1 MSIDGPSHKPVHNPD
16 HPQSVGYVHP
26 QKIVFFAD
34 GTHMVLEA
42 GGRLGPVELEYETYG
57 RLAPDKGNAILICH
71 ALTGD
76 AHAAG
81 WDDRPEGSLREYRK
95 NKPGWWDEVIGPGK
109 PIDTRRFFVIC
120 VNVLGSCYGSSGP
133 SSINPATGRPYGLS
147 FPVVTV
153 GDWVRVQVMLLD
165 HLGIESL
172 YAAVGGSAGGQQAL
186 ELGLGWPE
194 RVRRLIILSAAY
206 RPTAQGLGFNSVARN
221 AIVNDPNFRGGDYY
235 SGEAPLMG
243 LAAARM
249 LAHITYLSEES
260 MGHKFGR
267 RLKGKSAPDFTLTGV
282 EFEVESY
289 LRHQGESFVRRYD
302 ANSYLYITRAMDYY
316 DAAASWGDG
325 DLAKA
330 AGLIQARTM
339 VVSFSSDWLF
349 PPELCRELASA
360 MCRAGRPVTYVDIP
374 SRYGHDAFLVEAET
388 VGRLIA
394 GFLRR

>member
-1 MSIDGPSHKPVHNPD
+1 MSVDGPSAKPVHGPD
-16 HPQSVGYVHP
+16 HPQSVGYIEAQRVS
-26 QKIVFFAD
+26 FFSQND
-34 GTHMVLEA
+34 PLTLEA
-42 GGRLGPVELEYETYG
+42 GGRLDSVEIEFETYG
-57 RLAPDKGNAILICH
+57 QLTPSRDNAVLICH

-81 WDDRPEGSLREYRK
+81 WDSRPEGPLRDYRRQ
-95 NKPGWWDEVIGPGK
+95 KPGWWDEVIGPGK

-120 VNVLGSCYGSSGP
+120 ANVVGSCYGSTGP
-133 SSINPATGRPYGLS
+133 MSINPKTGRPYGLS

-153 GDWVRVQVMLLD
+153 GDWARLHVLLLD
-165 HLGIESL
+165 HLGVETL
-172 YAAVGGSAGGQQAL
+172 FAVVGGSVGGQQAL
-186 ELGLGWPE
+186 EIALGWPE

-206 RPTAQGLGFNSVARN
+206 RITAQGLGFNSVARHS
-221 AIVNDPNFRGGDYY
+221 IVNDPNFKGGDYY
-235 SGEAPLMG
+235 DGEPPLMG

-267 RLKGKSAPDFTLTGV
+267 RLQDKASPDFTLTGV

-289 LRHQGESFVRRYD
+289 LKHQGESFVRRYD

-316 DAAASWGDG
+316 DASVWGDG
-325 DLAKA
+325 DLVRA
-330 AGLIQARTM
+330 AARIQARTM

-349 PPELCRELASA
+349 PPELCRELVSA
-360 MCRAGRPVTYVDIP
+360 MCRAGRTVTYVDVP

-388 VGRLIA
+388 VSRLIDS
-394 GFLRR
+394 FLRN

>member
-1 MSIDGPSHKPVHNPD
+1 MSVDGPSAKPVHGPD
-16 HPQSVGYVHP
+16 HPQSVGYIEAQRVS
-26 QKIVFFAD
+26 FFSQD
-34 GTHMVLEA
+34 EPLTLEA
-42 GGRLGPVELEYETYG
+42 GGRLDSVEIEFETYG
-57 RLAPDKGNAILICH
+57 QLTPSRDNAVLICH

-81 WDDRPEGSLREYRK
+81 WDSHPEGPLRDYRRQ
-95 NKPGWWDEVIGPGK
+95 KPGWWDEVIGPGK

-120 VNVLGSCYGSSGP
+120 ANVVGSCYGSTGP
-133 SSINPATGRPYGLS
+133 MSINPETGRPYGLS

-153 GDWVRVQVMLLD
+153 GDWARLHMLLLD
-165 HLGIESL
+165 HLGVETL
-172 YAAVGGSAGGQQAL
+172 FAVVGGSVGGQQAL
-186 ELGLGWPE
+186 EIALGWPE

-206 RPTAQGLGFNSVARN
+206 RITAQGLGFNSVARHS
-221 AIVNDPNFRGGDYY
+221 IVNDPNFKGGDYY
-235 SGEAPLMG
+235 GGEPPLMG

-267 RLKGKSAPDFTLTGV
+267 RLQDKASPDFTLTGV

-289 LRHQGESFVRRYD
+289 LKHQGESFVRRYD

-316 DAAASWGDG
+316 DASVWGDG
-325 DLAKA
+325 DLVRA
-330 AGLIQARTM
+330 AARILARTM

-349 PPELCRELASA
+349 PPELCRELVSA
-360 MCRAGRPVTYVDIP
+360 MCRAGRTVTYVDVP

-388 VGRLIA
+388 VSRLIDS
-394 GFLRR
+394 FLRN